1 MSIEL
6 ERMGWEN
13 LPSKKTALSKINL
26 EKMEQNIENAINEVD
41 EKKVEITNKATQ
53 EESERGINNEKY
65 MTPKSTKQAI
75 NKALEE
81 YEPSSESIEG
91 YSTPIGAIFIYASN
105 TIPSKWLLCSGQE
118 LNRTE
123 YSELFNIIGTIY
135 GEGNGS
141 TTFNLPNLKGR
152 VPVGKDDNDY
162 DFDILGK
169 TGGEKEHT
177 LTINEMPN
185 HNHKIG
191 VDNNTFGAGS
201 YPNNRAL
208 EGTGLTTSSTGG
220 GQAHNNL
227 QPYII
232 LNYIIKAK

>member
-1 MSIEL
+1 MEKIIFKNGEEPYL
-6 ERMGWEN
+6 NDTN
-13 LPSKKTALSKINL
+13 LNKLQ
-26 EKMEQNIENAINEVD
+26 ENIEQAID
-41 EKKVEITNKATQ
+41 EKSSLPVGGTTGQILAKASNNDNDVEWID
-53 EESERGINNEKY
+53 NEGG
-65 MTPKSTKQAI
+65 T
-75 NKALEE
+75 
-81 YEPSSESIEG
+81 G
-91 YSTPIGAIFIYASN
+91 VDSTPIGSIFIYASN
-105 TIPSKWLLCSGQE
+105 TIPSKWLLCNGQE
-118 LNRTE
+118 INREE
-123 YSELFNIIGTIY
+123 YSNLFNIIGTIY
-135 GEGNGS
+135 GEGDGE

-152 VPVGKDDNDY
+152 VPIGKYDNDY
-162 DFDILGK
+162 DFDVLGK

-227 QPYII
+227 QPYIV

>member
-1 MSIEL
+1 MIL
-6 ERMGWEN
+6 G
-13 LPSKKTALSKINL
+13 
-26 EKMEQNIENAINEVD
+26 EQGIQGIPGLKGEGIPLGGTTGQILAKASNNDNDVEWIDNEGGTGVD
-41 EKKVEITNKATQ
+41 
-53 EESERGINNEKY
+53 
-65 MTPKSTKQAI
+65 
-75 NKALEE
+75 
-81 YEPSSESIEG
+81 
-91 YSTPIGAIFIYASN
+91 STPIGAVFMYASN
-105 TIPSKWLLCSGQE
+105 SIPSNWLLCNGQE
-118 LNRTE
+118 INREE
-123 YSELFNIIGTIY
+123 YSNLFNIIGTIY
-135 GEGNGS
+135 GEGDGE

-152 VPVGKDDNDY
+152 VPIGKDDNDY